1 MSKNKK
7 MSFQI
12 IGMILVVV
20 IFISYSIVSMINEF
34 KPSQEDRKKQEVD
47 LVIDKN
53 HNKKASDE
61 FDVIIKEI
69 EAKKA
74 KKELEKNLPI
84 KPEQNIQPKVKYQQ
98 KPVNGNLGNEPVAD
112 QSIQITQPTQPA
124 PKKKEQKM
132 VRYEDWVD
140 ETPVQEVIQPNE
152 NKEIEN
158 LKGVYNDEE
167 KPD

>member
-34 KPSQEDRKKQEVD
+34 KPSPDDRKKQEVD
-47 LVIDKN
+47 LVIDQSN
-53 HNKKASDE
+53 NKKANDE

-74 KKELEKNLPI
+74 KKELEKSQPI
-84 KPEQNIQPKVKYQQ
+84 KPEQNVQNKVKQQ
-98 KPVNGNLGNEPVAD
+98 KPIAGTFGNEQVVDP
-112 QSIQITQPTQPA
+112 SIQIMQPTPA

-158 LKGVYNDEE
+158 LKGVYNDEQ

>member
-1 MSKNKK
+1 
-7 MSFQI
+7 
-12 IGMILVVV
+12 V
-20 IFISYSIVSMINEF
+20 INEF
-34 KPSQEDRKKQEVD
+34 KPSPEERKKQEVD

-53 HNKKASDE
+53 HNKKANDE

-74 KKELEKNLPI
+74 KKELEKNLPV
-84 KPEQNIQPKVKYQQ
+84 KQEQNVQPKVKYQQ
-98 KPVNGNLGNEPVAD
+98 KPVTTLANEPVTD
-112 QSIQITQPTQPA
+112 QSTPPA

-140 ETPVQEVIQPNE
+140 EPPVQEVIQPNE

-158 LKGVYNDEE
+158 LKGVYNDEQ

>member
-7 MSFQI
+7 MLFQI

-34 KPSQEDRKKQEVD
+34 KPSPDDRKKQEVD
-47 LVIDKN
+47 LVIDQSN
-53 HNKKASDE
+53 NKKSNDE

-74 KKELEKNLPI
+74 KKELEKSQPI
-84 KPEQNIQPKVKYQQ
+84 KPEQNVQNKVKQQ
-98 KPVNGNLGNEPVAD
+98 KPIADTFGNKQVVD
-112 QSIQITQPTQPA
+112 SSIPIMQPTPA

-140 ETPVQEVIQPNE
+140 ETQVQEVIQPNE

-158 LKGVYNDEE
+158 LKGVYNDEK